1 MRRPTKTHILTSC
14 REARIETCQANPLP
28 TWKTDLF
35 THESLSLLRL
45 YWRPFSTHRTYLL
58 LKTLQQHLVGVRCGS
73 VPFRSSTGLTARLT
87 HVRGVAKNILDLT
100 RKTFRKKYNDWSK
113 LGGEIT
119 AAYRMSLDAQA
130 EKDMHL
136 YSSCTIANWPHS
148 ISLEF
153 RWQDD
158 TPKTFRL
165 ICVEQ

>member
-1 MRRPTKTHILTSC
+1 MLPQKPQDCWPLETKCRRKVLHRVQPAGFPVDFISMRRPTKTHILTSC

-100 RKTFRKKYNDWSK
+100 RKTFRKKYND
-113 LGGEIT
+113 
-119 AAYRMSLDAQA
+119 
-130 EKDMHL
+130 
-136 YSSCTIANWPHS
+136 
-148 ISLEF
+148 
-153 RWQDD
+153 
-158 TPKTFRL
+158 
-165 ICVEQ
+165 